1 MPNLAVEF
9 NLIEDIAGTPG
20 GLLNQNNPLNIG
32 DRFFVQ
38 VLMRDIHSNPIGLT
52 GSAINLNFE
61 ANKIQNID
69 IPFNPVDDNSPLVT
83 SNFTLFRGGNL
94 NNINGTI
101 TELGGASLPSASL
114 GSLLG
119 LNQPEQF
126 SLMHFQVIGKGS
138 SNLILNVDLSQTN
151 FADDRFIYPTR
162 RYTCSQE
169 TVCQKIVGCVFAAI
183 NSVKKTKLTS
193 RCNAPPLSLNWC
205 VTLLCFIPYRLIF
218 VSLWL

>member
-101 TELGGASLPSASL
+101 TDLGGASLPSASL

-151 FADDRFIYPTR
+151 FADGTLAANDPTNPSQLIQIVPIVPANDPVTIPEPGLNIGLFILLGVIP
-162 RYTCSQE
+162 
-169 TVCQKIVGCVFAAI
+169 VL
-183 NSVKKTKLTS
+183 KKQYAK
-193 RCNAPPLSLNWC
+193 
-205 VTLLCFIPYRLIF
+205 RL
-218 VSLWL
+218 

>member
-9 NLIEDIAGTPG
+9 NLREDIAGTPG
-20 GLLNQNNPLNIG
+20 GFLNQNNPLNIG

-38 VLMRDIHSNPIGLT
+38 VLMRDIHSNPIGLI

-83 SNFTLFRGGNL
+83 ANFTLFRGGTL

-101 TELGGASLPSASL
+101 TDLGGASFPDAGL
-114 GSLLG
+114 GSILG
-119 LNQPEQF
+119 LNQLEQF

-138 SNLILNVDLSQTN
+138 SNLSLNVDLSQTN
-151 FADDRFIYPTR
+151 FADGTLAANDPTNL
-162 RYTCSQE
+162 SQLI
-169 TVCQKIVGCVFAAI
+169 QIVPIVPANDPVTI
-183 NSVKKTKLTS
+183 
-193 RCNAPPLSLNWC
+193 PEPSLNIGLFI
-205 VTLLCFIPYRLIF
+205 LLGVIPVLKKQYAKR
-218 VSLWL
+218 V

>member
-151 FADDRFIYPTR
+151 FADGTLAANDPTNPSQFI
-162 RYTCSQE
+162 Q
-169 TVCQKIVGCVFAAI
+169 IVPIVPANNPVTI
-183 NSVKKTKLTS
+183 
-193 RCNAPPLSLNWC
+193 PEPSLNIGLFI
-205 VTLLCFIPYRLIF
+205 LLGVIPVLKKQYAKRL
-218 VSLWL
+218 

>member
-151 FADDRFIYPTR
+151 FADGTLAANDPTNPSQLIQIVPIVPANDPVTIPEPGLNIGLFILLGVIP
-162 RYTCSQE
+162 
-169 TVCQKIVGCVFAAI
+169 VL
-183 NSVKKTKLTS
+183 KKQYAK
-193 RCNAPPLSLNWC
+193 
-205 VTLLCFIPYRLIF
+205 RL
-218 VSLWL
+218 

>member
-9 NLIEDIAGTPG
+9 NLREDIAGTPG
-20 GLLNQNNPLNIG
+20 GFLNQNNPLNIG

-83 SNFTLFRGGNL
+83 ANFTLFRGGTL

-101 TELGGASLPSASL
+101 TDLGGASFPAAGL
-114 GSLLG
+114 GSILG
-119 LNQPEQF
+119 LNQLEQF

-138 SNLILNVDLSQTN
+138 SNLSLNVDLSQTN
-151 FADDRFIYPTR
+151 FADGTLAANDPTNL
-162 RYTCSQE
+162 SQLI
-169 TVCQKIVGCVFAAI
+169 QIVPIVPANDPVTI
-183 NSVKKTKLTS
+183 
-193 RCNAPPLSLNWC
+193 PEPSLNIGLFI
-205 VTLLCFIPYRLIF
+205 LLGVIPVLKKQYAKR
-218 VSLWL
+218 V

>member
-52 GSAINLNFE
+52 GSAINFNFE

-151 FADDRFIYPTR
+151 FADGTLAANDPTNPSQLIQIVPIVPANDPVTIPEPGLNIGLFILLGVIP
-162 RYTCSQE
+162 
-169 TVCQKIVGCVFAAI
+169 VL
-183 NSVKKTKLTS
+183 KKQYAK
-193 RCNAPPLSLNWC
+193 
-205 VTLLCFIPYRLIF
+205 RL
-218 VSLWL
+218 

>member
-9 NLIEDIAGTPG
+9 NLREDIAGTPG
-20 GLLNQNNPLNIG
+20 GFLNQNNPLNIG

-83 SNFTLFRGGNL
+83 ANFPLFRGGTL

-101 TELGGASLPSASL
+101 TDLGGASFPAAGL
-114 GSLLG
+114 GSILG
-119 LNQPEQF
+119 LNQLEQF

-151 FADDRFIYPTR
+151 FADGTLAANDPTNL
-162 RYTCSQE
+162 SQLI
-169 TVCQKIVGCVFAAI
+169 QIVPIVPANDPVTI
-183 NSVKKTKLTS
+183 
-193 RCNAPPLSLNWC
+193 PEPSLNIGLFI
-205 VTLLCFIPYRLIF
+205 LLGVIPVLKKQYAKR
-218 VSLWL
+218 V

>member
-20 GLLNQNNPLNIG
+20 GLLNQNNHLNIG

-52 GSAINLNFE
+52 GSAINFNFE

-138 SNLILNVDLSQTN
+138 SNLILNVDLSQTH
-151 FADDRFIYPTR
+151 FADGTLAANDPTNPSQLIQIVPIVPANDPVTIPEPGLNIGLFILLGVIP
-162 RYTCSQE
+162 
-169 TVCQKIVGCVFAAI
+169 VL
-183 NSVKKTKLTS
+183 KKQYAK
-193 RCNAPPLSLNWC
+193 
-205 VTLLCFIPYRLIF
+205 RL
-218 VSLWL
+218 

>member
-151 FADDRFIYPTR
+151 FADGTLAANDPTNPSQLIQIVPIVPANDPVTIPEPGLNIGLFILLGVIP
-162 RYTCSQE
+162 
-169 TVCQKIVGCVFAAI
+169 VL
-183 NSVKKTKLTS
+183 KKQYAK
-193 RCNAPPLSLNWC
+193 R
-205 VTLLCFIPYRLIF
+205 V
-218 VSLWL
+218 

>member
-9 NLIEDIAGTPG
+9 NLREDIAGTPG
-20 GLLNQNNPLNIG
+20 GFLNQNNPLNIG

-69 IPFNPVDDNSPLVT
+69 ITFNPVDDNSPLVT

-101 TELGGASLPSASL
+101 TDLGGASFPSASL

-138 SNLILNVDLSQTN
+138 SNLIINVDLNQTI
-151 FADDRFIYPTR
+151 FADGTLAANDPTNPSQFI
-162 RYTCSQE
+162 Q
-169 TVCQKIVGCVFAAI
+169 IVPIVPADNPVTI
-183 NSVKKTKLTS
+183 
-193 RCNAPPLSLNWC
+193 PEPSLNIGLFI
-205 VTLLCFIPYRLIF
+205 LLGVIAVLKKQYAKRL
-218 VSLWL
+218 

>member
-20 GLLNQNNPLNIG
+20 GFLNQNNPLNIG
-32 DRFFVQ
+32 DRFFAQ

-69 IPFNPVDDNSPLVT
+69 IPFNPVDNNSPLVT
-83 SNFTLFRGGNL
+83 ANFTLFRGGTL

-101 TELGGASLPSASL
+101 TDLGGASFPAAGL
-114 GSLLG
+114 GSILG

-151 FADDRFIYPTR
+151 FADGTLAANDPTNL
-162 RYTCSQE
+162 SQLI
-169 TVCQKIVGCVFAAI
+169 QIVPIVPANNPVTI
-183 NSVKKTKLTS
+183 
-193 RCNAPPLSLNWC
+193 PEPSLNIGLFI
-205 VTLLCFIPYRLIF
+205 LLGVIPVLKKQYAKR
-218 VSLWL
+218 V

>member
-9 NLIEDIAGTPG
+9 NLREDIAGTPG
-20 GLLNQNNPLNIG
+20 GFLNQNNPLNIG

-69 IPFNPVDDNSPLVT
+69 ITFNPVDDNSPLVT

-101 TELGGASLPSASL
+101 TDLGGASFPSASL

-138 SNLILNVDLSQTN
+138 SNLILNVDLNQTI
-151 FADDRFIYPTR
+151 FADGTLAANDPTNPSQFI
-162 RYTCSQE
+162 Q
-169 TVCQKIVGCVFAAI
+169 IVPIVPADNPVTI
-183 NSVKKTKLTS
+183 
-193 RCNAPPLSLNWC
+193 PEPSLNIGLFI
-205 VTLLCFIPYRLIF
+205 LLGVIAVLKKQYAKRL
-218 VSLWL
+218 

>member
-9 NLIEDIAGTPG
+9 NLREDIAGTPG
-20 GLLNQNNPLNIG
+20 GFLNQNNPLNIG
-32 DRFFVQ
+32 DRFFIQ

-101 TELGGASLPSASL
+101 TDLGGASLPSASL

-151 FADDRFIYPTR
+151 FADGTLAANDPTNPSQLIQIVPIVPANDPVTIPEPGLNIGLFILLGVIP
-162 RYTCSQE
+162 
-169 TVCQKIVGCVFAAI
+169 VL
-183 NSVKKTKLTS
+183 KKQYAK
-193 RCNAPPLSLNWC
+193 
-205 VTLLCFIPYRLIF
+205 RL
-218 VSLWL
+218 

>member
-20 GLLNQNNPLNIG
+20 GLLNQNNHLNIG

-101 TELGGASLPSASL
+101 TDLGGASLPSASL

-151 FADDRFIYPTR
+151 FADGTLAANDPTNPSQLIQIVPIVPANDPVTIPEPGLNIGLFILLGVIP
-162 RYTCSQE
+162 
-169 TVCQKIVGCVFAAI
+169 VL
-183 NSVKKTKLTS
+183 KKQYAK
-193 RCNAPPLSLNWC
+193 
-205 VTLLCFIPYRLIF
+205 RL
-218 VSLWL
+218 

>member
-20 GLLNQNNPLNIG
+20 GFLNQNNPLNIG

-83 SNFTLFRGGNL
+83 SNFTLFRGGTL

-101 TELGGASLPSASL
+101 TDLGGASFPDAGL

-151 FADDRFIYPTR
+151 FADGTLAANDPTNPSQFIQIVPIVPAN
-162 RYTCSQE
+162 YTVTIPE
-169 TVCQKIVGCVFAAI
+169 
-183 NSVKKTKLTS
+183 
-193 RCNAPPLSLNWC
+193 PSLNIGLFI
-205 VTLLCFIPYRLIF
+205 LLGVIPVLKKQYAKR
-218 VSLWL
+218 V

>member
-20 GLLNQNNPLNIG
+20 GLLNQNNHLNIG

-151 FADDRFIYPTR
+151 FADGTLAANDPTNPSQLIQIVPIVPANDPVTIPEPGLNIGLFILLGVIP
-162 RYTCSQE
+162 
-169 TVCQKIVGCVFAAI
+169 VL
-183 NSVKKTKLTS
+183 KKQYAK
-193 RCNAPPLSLNWC
+193 
-205 VTLLCFIPYRLIF
+205 RL
-218 VSLWL
+218 

>member
-83 SNFTLFRGGNL
+83 ANFTLFRGGTL

-101 TELGGASLPSASL
+101 TDLGGASFPATSL

-119 LNQPEQF
+119 LNQPEQS

-151 FADDRFIYPTR
+151 FADGTLAANDPTNL
-162 RYTCSQE
+162 SQLI
-169 TVCQKIVGCVFAAI
+169 QIVPIVPANDPVTI
-183 NSVKKTKLTS
+183 
-193 RCNAPPLSLNWC
+193 PEPSLNIGLFI
-205 VTLLCFIPYRLIF
+205 LLGVIPVLKKQYAKRL
-218 VSLWL
+218 

>member
-52 GSAINLNFE
+52 GSAINFNFE

-83 SNFTLFRGGNL
+83 SNFTLFRGGTL

-151 FADDRFIYPTR
+151 FADGTLAANDPTNPSQLIQIVPIVPANDPVTIPEPGLNIGLFILLGVIP
-162 RYTCSQE
+162 
-169 TVCQKIVGCVFAAI
+169 VL
-183 NSVKKTKLTS
+183 KKQYAK
-193 RCNAPPLSLNWC
+193 
-205 VTLLCFIPYRLIF
+205 RL
-218 VSLWL
+218 

>member
-9 NLIEDIAGTPG
+9 NLREDIAGTPG
-20 GLLNQNNPLNIG
+20 GFLNQNNPLNIG

-83 SNFTLFRGGNL
+83 ANFPLFRGGTL

-101 TELGGASLPSASL
+101 TDLGGASFPAAGL
-114 GSLLG
+114 GSILG

-138 SNLILNVDLSQTN
+138 SNLSLNVDLSQTN
-151 FADDRFIYPTR
+151 FADGTLAANDPTNL
-162 RYTCSQE
+162 SQLI
-169 TVCQKIVGCVFAAI
+169 QIVPIVPANDPVTI
-183 NSVKKTKLTS
+183 
-193 RCNAPPLSLNWC
+193 PEPSLNIGLFI
-205 VTLLCFIPYRLIF
+205 LLGVIPVLKKQYAKR
-218 VSLWL
+218 V

>member
-52 GSAINLNFE
+52 GSAINFNFE

-138 SNLILNVDLSQTN
+138 SNLILNVDLSQTH
-151 FADDRFIYPTR
+151 FADGTLAANDPTNPSQLIQIVPIVPANDPVTIPEPGLNIGLFILLGVIP
-162 RYTCSQE
+162 
-169 TVCQKIVGCVFAAI
+169 VL
-183 NSVKKTKLTS
+183 KKQYAK
-193 RCNAPPLSLNWC
+193 
-205 VTLLCFIPYRLIF
+205 RL
-218 VSLWL
+218 

>member
-20 GLLNQNNPLNIG
+20 GLLNQNNHLNIG

-151 FADDRFIYPTR
+151 FADGTLAANDPTNPSQLIQIVPIVPANDPVTIPEPGLNIGLFILLGVIPVLKKQYP
-162 RYTCSQE
+162 
-169 TVCQKIVGCVFAAI
+169 K
-183 NSVKKTKLTS
+183 
-193 RCNAPPLSLNWC
+193 
-205 VTLLCFIPYRLIF
+205 RL
-218 VSLWL
+218 

>member
-9 NLIEDIAGTPG
+9 NLREDIAGTPG
-20 GLLNQNNPLNIG
+20 GFLNQNNPLNIG

-101 TELGGASLPSASL
+101 TELGGASLPPASL

-151 FADDRFIYPTR
+151 FADGTLAANDPTNP
-162 RYTCSQE
+162 SQLI
-169 TVCQKIVGCVFAAI
+169 QIVPIVPANDLVTI
-183 NSVKKTKLTS
+183 
-193 RCNAPPLSLNWC
+193 PEPSLNIGLFI
-205 VTLLCFIPYRLIF
+205 LLGVIPVLKKQYAKRL
-218 VSLWL
+218 

>member
-20 GLLNQNNPLNIG
+20 GFLNQNNPLNIG

-138 SNLILNVDLSQTN
+138 SNLILNVDLSQTH
-151 FADDRFIYPTR
+151 FADGTLAANDTTNPSQFIQIVPIVPAN
-162 RYTCSQE
+162 YTVTIPE
-169 TVCQKIVGCVFAAI
+169 
-183 NSVKKTKLTS
+183 
-193 RCNAPPLSLNWC
+193 PSLNIGLFI
-205 VTLLCFIPYRLIF
+205 LLGVIPVLKKQYAKR
-218 VSLWL
+218 V

>member
-20 GLLNQNNPLNIG
+20 GLLNQNNHLNIG

-52 GSAINLNFE
+52 GSAINFNFE

-151 FADDRFIYPTR
+151 FADGTLAANDPTNPSQLIQIVPIVPANDPVTIPEPGLNIGLFILLGVIP
-162 RYTCSQE
+162 
-169 TVCQKIVGCVFAAI
+169 VL
-183 NSVKKTKLTS
+183 KKQYAK
-193 RCNAPPLSLNWC
+193 
-205 VTLLCFIPYRLIF
+205 RL
-218 VSLWL
+218 

>member
-20 GLLNQNNPLNIG
+20 GFLNQNNPLNIG

-151 FADDRFIYPTR
+151 FADGTLAANDPTNPSQLIQIVPIVPANDPVTIPEPGLNIGLFILLGVIP
-162 RYTCSQE
+162 
-169 TVCQKIVGCVFAAI
+169 VL
-183 NSVKKTKLTS
+183 KKQYAK
-193 RCNAPPLSLNWC
+193 R
-205 VTLLCFIPYRLIF
+205 V
-218 VSLWL
+218 

>member
-20 GLLNQNNPLNIG
+20 GFLNQNNPLNIG

-101 TELGGASLPSASL
+101 TDLGGASLPSASL

-151 FADDRFIYPTR
+151 FADGTLAANDPTNPSQLIQIVPIVPANDPVTIPEPGLNIGLFILLGVIP
-162 RYTCSQE
+162 
-169 TVCQKIVGCVFAAI
+169 VL
-183 NSVKKTKLTS
+183 KKQYAK
-193 RCNAPPLSLNWC
+193 
-205 VTLLCFIPYRLIF
+205 RL
-218 VSLWL
+218 

>member
-101 TELGGASLPSASL
+101 TELGGASFPDASL

-151 FADDRFIYPTR
+151 FADGTLAANDPTNPSQLIQIVPIVPANDPVTIPEPGLNIGLFILLGVIP
-162 RYTCSQE
+162 
-169 TVCQKIVGCVFAAI
+169 VL
-183 NSVKKTKLTS
+183 KKQYAK
-193 RCNAPPLSLNWC
+193 
-205 VTLLCFIPYRLIF
+205 RL
-218 VSLWL
+218 

>member
-20 GLLNQNNPLNIG
+20 GLLNQNNHLNIG

-52 GSAINLNFE
+52 GSAINFNFE

-101 TELGGASLPSASL
+101 TDLGGASLPSASL

-151 FADDRFIYPTR
+151 FADGTLAANDPTNPSQLIQIVPIVPANDPVTIPEPGLNIGLFILLGVIP
-162 RYTCSQE
+162 
-169 TVCQKIVGCVFAAI
+169 VL
-183 NSVKKTKLTS
+183 KKQYAK
-193 RCNAPPLSLNWC
+193 
-205 VTLLCFIPYRLIF
+205 RL
-218 VSLWL
+218 

>member
-52 GSAINLNFE
+52 GSAINFNFE

-138 SNLILNVDLSQTN
+138 SNLILNVDLSQTH
-151 FADDRFIYPTR
+151 FADGTLAANDPTNL
-162 RYTCSQE
+162 SQLI
-169 TVCQKIVGCVFAAI
+169 QIVPIVPANDPVTI
-183 NSVKKTKLTS
+183 
-193 RCNAPPLSLNWC
+193 PEPSLNIGLFI
-205 VTLLCFIPYRLIF
+205 LLGVIPVLKKQYAKRL
-218 VSLWL
+218 

>member
-20 GLLNQNNPLNIG
+20 GFLNQNNPLNIG

-151 FADDRFIYPTR
+151 FADGTLAANDPTNPSQLIQIVPIVPANDPVTIPEPGLNIGLFILLGVIP
-162 RYTCSQE
+162 
-169 TVCQKIVGCVFAAI
+169 VL
-183 NSVKKTKLTS
+183 KKQYAK
-193 RCNAPPLSLNWC
+193 
-205 VTLLCFIPYRLIF
+205 RL
-218 VSLWL
+218 